1 MTVHLKTPFFNTH
14 INLSI
19 QAFFNTQFK
28 VSVLFKTPF
37 LTQVVKVSV
46 QFKTP
51 FLTQVKMS
59 VYCKTFFKCYVTM
72 WQKDQKKKRKK
83 PVST

>member
-59 VYCKTFFKCYVTM
+59 VYCKSFSSVTSLCGR
-72 WQKDQKKKRKK
+72 KTKKRKEK
-83 PVST
+83 NL